1 MNTVDRWGNNELL
14 NRGWKKQEKNP
25 KVIGSLPY
33 NTTPILLTTTKPR
46 KYQQHKLLPKT
57 FKIFEKYTGKY
68 LYDTEDREFLKS
80 DDIYQKDAKK

>member
-1 MNTVDRWGNNELL
+1 MVGK
-14 NRGWKKQEKNP
+14 NRKKNP

-33 NTTPILLTTTKPR
+33 NTTPIPLTTTKSR

-57 FKIFEKYTGKY
+57 FKILEKYKGKY

-80 DDIYQKDAKK
+80 DDTYQKDAKK